1 MNKKLLT
8 GIIAVLVLVTIGSY
22 FLLTQ
27 KTEGK
32 TIAVSGY
39 SVKDTETEAVQEAVS
54 MIKAKLPDPDYII
67 VYSTVEEKLL
77 GMKGYNPETVL
88 KEVNRLLPNTK
99 VYGGTSFWAVFN
111 NGGYLQGKNASLTMM
126 AISSPKITFGVGG
139 VNIKDYP
146 SLKEAGKAAVQNAIK
161 NAGKE
166 GQYPQLVLMTGSMGN
181 EEGLIEGIQEVI
193 GWGIPIIGGSAASNA
208 VADPIWMQ
216 FANDKGYNNGIS
228 VTAVFTDLKIGYA
241 YEAGFEKQE
250 KKGTITKAEGRT
262 IYEIDNRL
270 AGDVFNEW
278 CGGCIAGQLETG
290 GSIMLG
296 SGKYWSL
303 AKAIKSESETY
314 YLSFYV
320 YAVGA
325 NKSLLT
331 AANVAPGEEVFLTHG
346 DPGLFVDKL
355 QRTTEKAMS
364 SEDVKKGE
372 PLFGISVSC
381 AGLYVLTPEADR
393 PKLPTAISA
402 EIGENVPFIGAITA
416 GEQGPLGLVNHHG
429 NLIDSVIL
437 FSEKK

>member
-1 MNKKLLT
+1 MNKKLLI
-8 GIIAVLVLVTIGSY
+8 GIIVLIVLVALGAAVY
-22 FLLTQ
+22 FWLPRMQGGT
-27 KTEGK
+27 KV
-32 TIAVSGY
+32 AYGY
-39 SVKDTETEAVQEAVS
+39 SVKDSETEAVAEAVS
-54 MIKAKLPDPDYII
+54 MIKAKLPDPDYVIM
-67 VYSTVEEKLL
+67 YSTVEEKLL

-111 NGGYLQGKNASLTMM
+111 NKGYLQGKNAALTML
-126 AISSPKITFGVGG
+126 AISSPRIKFGVGG
-139 VNIKDYP
+139 VNIKDYT

-166 GQYPQLVLMTGSMGN
+166 GEYPQLVLMTGSMGN
-181 EEGLIEGIQEVI
+181 EEGLVLGIEEVI
-193 GWGIPIIGGSAASNA
+193 GWGIPIIGGSAASDA
-208 VADPIWMQ
+208 VSSPIWMQ

-228 VTAVFTDLKIGYA
+228 ITAVFTDLDIGYA

-250 KKGTITKAEGRT
+250 PKGIITKAEGRT

-278 CGGCIAGQLETG
+278 CGGCIAEQLETG

-296 SGKYWSL
+296 PGKYWSL

-331 AANVAPGEEVFLTHG
+331 AANVAPSEEVFLTHG

-355 QRTTEKAMS
+355 QKTTEKAMS
-364 SEDVKKGE
+364 SKDIKKGE

-393 PKLPTAISA
+393 LKLPAAISA
-402 EIGENVPFIGAITA
+402 EIGENVPFIGAFTA
-416 GEQGPLGLVNHHG
+416 GEQGPLGVVNHHG
-429 NLIDSVIL
+429 NLIDSIVI
-437 FSEKK
+437 FSE